1 MDFRRPL
8 EPSAQQIRARLD
20 VMKRAQFK
28 EGSPST
34 TIRKDRIDRAS

>member
-8 EPSAQQIRARLD
+8 EPSAQIRARLD